1 MSELE
6 KSPSIAEQFKE
17 IVIGSFAEELSYHSP
32 ETVSDFVALL
42 QRLQTAGISNLFGN
56 DMVDEMT
63 RHGNESAISL
73 QNYVSLLLSTSVR
86 IDAALLLFNLDH
98 ESHEF
103 VTTTDYVAS
112 AVKSLYCNRLRGTS
126 SDSRTPIPPK
136 DAPFNFL
143 PKDMTVYIKPANGI
157 LGEGLLEALYT
168 LLLLPNAVNTL
179 VEAINPDKE

>member
-6 KSPSIAEQFKE
+6 KPPSIAEQFKE

-98 ESHEF
+98 ES

-112 AVKSLYCNRLRGTS
+112 AVKSLYCNRLRGAS

-157 LGEGLLEALYT
+157 LGEGWLEALYT

-179 VEAINPDKE
+179 VDAINPEKE

>member
-98 ESHEF
+98 ES

-112 AVKSLYCNRLRGTS
+112 AVKSLYCNRLRGAS

-157 LGEGLLEALYT
+157 LGEGWLEALYA

-179 VEAINPDKE
+179 VDAINPEKE